1 MGVVRLKKNIMR
13 TGTFQNQNGMFTI
26 TAEQLDKWAATF
38 AQMLADGVV
47 CPIVKDHDET
57 VDKAV
62 GKVVSM
68 ERDGEYLTAV
78 LEFPNQQL
86 ANLTLTNDVSVKAQS
101 EYPTGVKTY
110 RDAIRHVSLTPLPL
124 IPGLGEYDLVC
135 SVNDCIDN
143 KTQTKGTDM
152 KKILERIAQRLD
164 VEIPDEALEEE
175 KAALEWLDKVLDNGK
190 DEEASNTDSEDSDED
205 SEEDDSDET
214 DDDKPGDSEEGSGNK
229 KKKGRNVKACGK
241 ACEKK
246 KAKNVKASGKSND
259 DTEDEDDSDNEDSDD
274 DDSDEEEDEEDDSDE
289 DDVEASAAKKSPKKK
304 KEPKIDPF
312 EGIKTEKDLEERS
325 KNIVASIN
333 ATRQTQLQ
341 SYLGRPGISAQKIE
355 AWVGKFA
362 QSTDL
367 NICCSLQSEF
377 DTLIEGLGCAAL
389 SPSVLEPNP
398 KYNGNQ
404 SPTDEIPD
412 GPQFSKWKEK
422 MARRKG
428 VK

>member
-1 MGVVRLKKNIMR
+1 
-13 TGTFQNQNGMFTI
+13 
-26 TAEQLDKWAATF
+26 
-38 AQMLADGVV
+38 
-47 CPIVKDHDET
+47 
-57 VDKAV
+57 
-62 GKVVSM
+62 
-68 ERDGEYLTAV
+68 
-78 LEFPNQQL
+78 
-86 ANLTLTNDVSVKAQS
+86 
-101 EYPTGVKTY
+101 
-110 RDAIRHVSLTPLPL
+110 
-124 IPGLGEYDLVC
+124 
-135 SVNDCIDN
+135 
-143 KTQTKGTDM
+143 M

-190 DEEASNTDSEDSDED
+190 DEEASNTDSEDSDDD

-214 DDDKPGDSEEGSGNK
+214 ETDDDNPDDNEEGSGNK

-246 KAKNVKASGKSND
+246 KAKNVKASEKSND
-259 DTEDEDDSDNEDSDD
+259 DTEDEDDLGNDDSDDEDSDD
-274 DDSDEEEDEEDDSDE
+274 EDSDEEEDEEDDSDE